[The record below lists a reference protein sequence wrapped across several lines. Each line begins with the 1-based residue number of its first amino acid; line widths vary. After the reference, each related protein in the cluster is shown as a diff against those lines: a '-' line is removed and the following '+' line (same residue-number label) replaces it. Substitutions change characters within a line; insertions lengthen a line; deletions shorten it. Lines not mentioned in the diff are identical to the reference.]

1 MLRRKSFDGQGVVLK
16 RRHDLRRV
24 VGDAVE
30 FVMED
35 VRTSGRVTCQITIE
49 ALRHWFALYDPDTN
63 YPDDGLAFLI
73 HRDAIEEAA
82 NYTYLRGEKAPR
94 LT

>member
-1 MLRRKSFDGQGVVLK
+1 
-16 RRHDLRRV
+16 V

-35 VRTSGRVTCQITIE
+35 VRTGGSVTCRITIE
-49 ALRHWFALYDPDTN
+49 ALRRWFAVDDPGTWT
-63 YPDDGLAFLI
+63 YPGDGLAFLI
-73 HRDAIEEAA
+73 LRDAIEEAA
-82 NYTYLRGEKAPR
+82 NHAYLRGEKSPR

>member
-1 MLRRKSFDGQGVVLK
+1 VVLK
-16 RRHDLRRV
+16 RRHDLPRA

-35 VRTSGRVTCQITIE
+35 VRTGGRVTCQITIE
-49 ALRHWFALYDPDTN
+49 ALRRWFAGYDPVTN
-63 YPDDGLAFLI
+63 YPGDGLAFFI

-82 NYTYLRGEKAPR
+82 NHTYLRGEKAPR